1 MAQNLTMKK
10 IVTLF
15 AMMATVLFCS
25 AQSQVEFFQGT
36 WEEAF
41 AKAEEENKHVFVDSY
56 TDWCFWCKVMDKET
70 FTDPEIAAYLN
81 AEFVPF
87 KIDMEKGFGIN
98 VAMKFRVRSFPTLL
112 YFNPQGQIL
121 EKKPGYEKDNSKF
134 LAHLKEIRADKRPQV
149 FSFAS
154 QAFDLDYPEFV
165 EGVFGVGG
173 KRQKTNAETV
183 DAWLETADL
192 DSEVAWTALTQCPT
206 GEKYKTQVLENS
218 EKYVSLYGTQ
228 EVDTYVIGVVNSKVR
243 KAGKDSDKEM
253 FDGAIATLNK
263 YYSKDEEKA
272 SMIRSF
278 ELSFLKA
285 TGDWEAY
292 TTMADAILKEK
303 PLEDQLGFA
312 NSVAWTLYEKCDD
325 PKCLKMMESWMNK
338 VTELEPN
345 YMYLDTYAAL
355 LYKNGDLPNA
365 KKYAEQAIEVGEK
378 DESDTAETAALLQKI
393 EESMDGK

>member
-1 MAQNLTMKK
+1 MRK

-15 AMMATVLFCS
+15 ALMATVLFCS
-25 AQSQVEFFQGT
+25 AQSPVEFFQGT

-41 AKAEEENKHVFVDSY
+41 AKAEQENKHVFVDSY
-56 TDWCFWCKVMDKET
+56 TDWCYWCKVMDKET

-81 AEFVPF
+81 AEFVPI
-87 KIDMEKGFGIN
+87 KVNMEKDFGID

-134 LAHLKEIRADKRPQV
+134 LAHLKEIRADKRTQV

-154 QAFDLDYPEFV
+154 QTFDLDYPKFV

-173 KRQKTNAETV
+173 KRKKTNAKTV

-192 DSEVAWTALTQCPT
+192 YSEVAWTALTQCPT
-206 GEKYKTQVLENS
+206 GEKYKTHVLENS
-218 EKYVSLYGTQ
+218 EKYVSLYGTL
-228 EVDTYVIGVVNSKVR
+228 EFDDYVLGVVSSKVR
-243 KAGKDSDKEM
+243 QAGKDSDSEM
-253 FDGAIATLNK
+253 FDEAIVILDK
-263 YYSKDEEKA
+263 YYSEEEEKA
-272 SMIRSF
+272 SINRSF
-278 ELSFLKA
+278 EMSYLKA

-292 TTMADAILKEK
+292 TMKAHAILKGK

-312 NSVAWTLYEKCDD
+312 NSVAWTLYEKCED
-325 PKCLKMMESWMNK
+325 PKCLKLMESWMNK

-378 DESDTAETAALLQKI
+378 EKSNTEETAALLEKI
-393 EESMDGK
+393 EENMGGK